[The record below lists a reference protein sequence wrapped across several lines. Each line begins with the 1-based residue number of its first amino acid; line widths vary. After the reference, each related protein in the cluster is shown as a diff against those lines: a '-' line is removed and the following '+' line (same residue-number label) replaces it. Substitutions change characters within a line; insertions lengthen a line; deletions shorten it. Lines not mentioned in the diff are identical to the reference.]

1 MRFRVASAGAGGTIE
16 VRTGSPTGT
25 LVGTTETITPTGGWQ
40 TFKDVQLNL
49 TNPPTGTNE
58 LFLVFRNRGSTQNLF
73 NVNWIE
79 FVGKGAAQTAS
90 PELAITATPATGGTA
105 PQAVKF
111 DATATDADG
120 GTLTYA
126 WDFGVPGT
134 TTDVSTAEDPTYTYA
149 AAGTYTVTLT
159 VSDGQGGTTTKTAL
173 GHGQRARRAASTATR
188 TTSTAATSAAGWE
201 VIRRDQTLTVADG
214 VLTIPAAGRR
224 RLPDG
229 QQRQEHRPAH
239 GPGRRLDVHHE
250 AQLQGPGAVPAGR
263 HHGLRRRRQL
273 HEVRSRLHQRRHRD
287 ARSRSSSSSTRSRA
301 RRATPPRTRRATSP
315 PPSATTCSCASS
327 PTAPTS
333 PVSTRSTARRG
344 PRSAA
349 APCCRPTPRS
359 ASSPSRTRRR
369 RSSTPSST
377 T

>member
-1 MRFRVASAGAGGTIE
+1 MTTETTTDVQGGGLSLGFIEDGDYVSYKPVSLKDVTAMRFRVASAGAGGTIE

-159 VSDGQGGTTTKTAL
+159 VSDGQGGTTTKTLSVTVNAPTGCINGYKDDFNGGDL
-173 GHGQRARRAASTATR
+173 G
-188 TTSTAATSAAGWE
+188 AGWE

-214 VLTIPAAGRR
+214 VLTIPAAAGDVYQTANNAKNIVLRPAPAGAWTFTTKLNFKGLVQYQQGGIMVYGDDDNYTKFDRVSTNGATATRGREVRVHQRGRGHAAQRR
-224 RLPDG
+224 RGCDG
-229 QQRQEHRPAH
+229 QPRLHLRQRRVHARQV
-239 GPGRRLDVHHE
+239 RRH
-250 AQLQGPGAVPAGR
+250 Q
-263 HHGLRRRRQL
+263 HHG
-273 HEVRSRLHQRRHRD
+273 
-287 ARSRSSSSSTRSRA
+287 
-301 RRATPPRTRRATSP
+301 
-315 PPSATTCSCASS
+315 
-327 PTAPTS
+327 
-333 PVSTRSTARRG
+333 
-344 PRSAA
+344 
-349 APCCRPTPRS
+349 
-359 ASSPSRTRRR
+359 
-369 RSSTPSST
+369 
-377 T
+377 